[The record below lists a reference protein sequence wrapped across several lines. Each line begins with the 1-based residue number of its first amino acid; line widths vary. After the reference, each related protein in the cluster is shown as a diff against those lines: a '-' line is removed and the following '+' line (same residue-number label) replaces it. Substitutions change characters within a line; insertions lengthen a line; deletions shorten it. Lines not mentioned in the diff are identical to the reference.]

1 MAVPVVGSSQTSPHR
16 PMNESDNTTQ
26 RGTVDQPDDEPL
38 THDITAVATTAEE
51 VIDNVGGILVG
62 HRDTVEHVLIAV
74 LARGH
79 VMLEDVPGVG
89 KTMLSKALAGSI
101 DCSFRRIQF
110 TPDLLPS
117 DITGVNVFNQKTQSF
132 EFQPGPIF
140 ANIVLGDE
148 INRAPP
154 KTQSAMLEAM
164 EEQQVTIDGITH
176 QLPHPFTVMA
186 TRNIVEPH
194 RTYELPIAEL
204 DRFMKTVKM
213 GYPSERQEIELLER
227 VVGDHPIEELEP
239 VIDTEGVRDAQIAVS
254 NVTIEEPIRLY
265 ATKLAT
271 RTRKRAD
278 LGASPRGTIALLRA
292 SQARAAINGRDYVI
306 PDDVKDEAVNVLAH
320 RVRPTLEDS
329 ELDGTQLVK
338 EALDD
343 VPIP

>member
-1 MAVPVVGSSQTSPHR
+1 
-16 PMNESDNTTQ
+16 MNESEDTAQ
-26 RGTVDQPDDEPL
+26 RGTVDRADDAPSIQ
-38 THDITAVATTAEE
+38 DIEEVATIAEN
-51 VIDNVGGILVG
+51 VVDNVGSILVG

-79 VMLEDVPGVG
+79 IMLEDVPGVG

-101 DCSFRRIQF
+101 DCSFRRVQF

-164 EEQQVTIDGITH
+164 EEQQVTIDGVTH
-176 QLPHPFTVMA
+176 QLPNPFTVLA

-239 VIDTEGVRDAQIAVS
+239 VVDTEGVRDAQRAVS

-265 ATKLAT
+265 ATKLST
-271 RTRKRAD
+271 RTRKRAE
-278 LGASPRGTIALLRA
+278 LGASPRGTISLLRA
-292 SQARAAINGRDYVI
+292 AQARAAINGRAYVL

-320 RVRPTLEDS
+320 RIRPALDDS
-329 ELDGTQLVK
+329 ERDGTQLVK

-343 VPIP
+343 VPVP